1 MRNYKWWSVFSKVAL
16 LLAFSAQ
23 AIAAV
28 NVDRTRIVFGAS
40 DLARSLNLSNDGAMP
55 MVIQVWADDGDPAS
69 TPDVNPTPVVVI
81 PPVFKMLPGELRSLK
96 LMLASRQG
104 LAEDRESLFWL
115 NIYQIAPD
123 NAASGREGQKVILPL
138 RLRMKVF
145 VRPAGLQPPE
155 EKDERGLRF
164 SVSGETLRVANL
176 SPWYM
181 SLSLHLPG
189 QQKPTSM
196 MIAPYGEE
204 QISLPASLHSGSH
217 LVYDVITD
225 DGNYRRYQANLTA
238 GG

>member
-23 AIAAV
+23 VSAAV
-28 NVDRTRIVFGAS
+28 NVDRTRIVFS
-40 DLARSLNLSNDGAMP
+40 ARDVARTLNLSNDGAMP
-55 MVIQVWADDGDPAS
+55 MVIQVWADNGDPAS

-104 LAEDRESLFWL
+104 LAEDRETLFWL

-138 RLRMKVF
+138 RLRMKIF
-145 VRPAGLQPPE
+145 IRPAGLPPPE

-164 SVSGETLRVANL
+164 RVSEEMLRVENP

-196 MIAPYGEE
+196 MIAPHAQE
-204 QISLPASLHSGSH
+204 QITRPATLNAGSR

-225 DGNYRRYQANLTA
+225 DGNYRRYQANLTT

>member
-23 AIAAV
+23 VSAAV
-28 NVDRTRIVFGAS
+28 NVDRTRIVFS
-40 DLARSLNLSNDGAMP
+40 ARDVARTLNLSNDGAMP

-104 LAEDRESLFWL
+104 LAEDRETLFWL

-123 NAASGREGQKVILPL
+123 KAASGREGQKVILPL
-138 RLRMKVF
+138 RLRMKIF
-145 VRPAGLQPPE
+145 IRPAGLPPPE

-164 SVSGETLRVANL
+164 RVSEETLRVENP

-189 QQKPTSM
+189 QLKPPSM
-196 MIAPYGEE
+196 MIAPHAQE
-204 QISLPASLHSGSH
+204 QITRPVSLNAGSR

-225 DGNYRRYQANLTA
+225 DGNYRRYQVNLTT